1 MDGGIQ
7 MKYIITQLKRDE
19 ALVESMRGNTVF
31 MIDLSV
37 FEKIKDV
44 YFMSVGEIV
53 STSRDHDV
61 VFIMLQEDSP
71 FFGSDQNV

>member
-1 MDGGIQ
+1 

-37 FEKIKDV
+37 FEEIKDV
-44 YFMSVGEIV
+44 YFMPVGEIV
-53 STSRDHDV
+53 STSQDHDV